1 MLTTLLILLLLI
13 LLYLK
18 VKPSQNINNYY
29 SRKTVNP
36 SHGYKNAPK
45 PPWVAKE
52 VLKLKA
58 LSNEGCRSVTYMFNR
73 RYSDSRNMTVSKT
86 YVAYTIKKQQYEIQV
101 LRRKIKHKRP
111 RNIPINKIWTM
122 DLTFLTNRSK
132 SQIAILGIIDHQSRL
147 SLKLSQL
154 QTKSTINILRT
165 LFDAIELFGKPVSI
179 RTDNESMFVSR
190 LFRLSC
196 WLLGIKHQKSDKG
209 CPWQNGRIE
218 RFFGTFKSKLKLL
231 PESIDFDIA
240 RLLTEYRC
248 WYNHLRPH
256 DYLDGSTP
264 AEVFTRKEKS
274 SAKYKLM
281 TFWKGTL
288 VGDYYS
294 PT

>member
-1 MLTTLLILLLLI
+1 MLITLLILLFSI
-13 LLYLK
+13 FVYLK
-18 VKPSQNINNYY
+18 FKKSQNNRNSY

-36 SHGYKNAPK
+36 NHGYKNAPK
-45 PPWVAKE
+45 PPWVVKE

-58 LSNEGCRSVTYMFNR
+58 FSNEGCRSVTYMFNR
-73 RYSDSRNMTVSKT
+73 RYSGSRNMTVSKT
-86 YVAYTIKKQQYEIQV
+86 YVAYTIKKHQYEIQV

-111 RNIPINKIWTM
+111 RNIPINKIWAM

-132 SQIAILGIIDHQSRL
+132 SQVPILGIIDHQSRL

-154 QTKSTINILRT
+154 QTKSTINILRA
-165 LFDAIELFGKPVSI
+165 LFDAIELFGKPESI
-179 RTDNESMFVSR
+179 RIDNESMFTSR

-196 WLLGIKHQKSDKG
+196 WLLGIKHQKTDKG

-231 PESIDFDIA
+231 PENISFDIQ

-264 AEVFTRKEKS
+264 TEVFTRRKKTAEN
-274 SAKYKLM
+274 YKLM
-281 TFWKGTL
+281 TFWKGAL
-288 VGDYYS
+288 VGDYYH